1 MAEEGHFRYNG
12 QLKGHGGWVTSIAT
26 PLDSGDSLI
35 SGSRDC
41 SVVQWD
47 VSNEAKNQAEGVA
60 GVAKRRMDG
69 HSNFI
74 QDVQISSD
82 GKFGLSASWDN
93 SLRLWDLSTGNSPY
107 RFMGHTKDVMSCA
120 FSPDNRQIISG
131 SRDKSM
137 VIWNTLG
144 QLKFQETRHT
154 DWVSCTRV
162 SPNPVNPLI
171 VSGGWDKKV
180 NVWSLS
186 SLEMEASMEG
196 HTGYVNTVTMSPD
209 GSLCASGGKDGSAML
224 WDLDRK
230 EHLYSLDGDDV
241 IHELVFSPNRYWLC
255 AATGSSI
262 KIWDLE
268 SKQTVAELVPE
279 LPEMGRKAMK
289 PECISLAWSWD
300 GSTLYSGYTDS
311 TIRVWGVHGS
321 AN

>member
-1 MAEEGHFRYNG
+1 MAEDQGHFRYNG
-12 QLKGHGGWVTSIAT
+12 QLKGHGGWVTSIAA
-26 PLDSGDSLI
+26 PLDNMDTI
-35 SGSRDC
+35 VTGSRDC
-41 SVVQWD
+41 SVIQWD
-47 VSNEAKNQAEGVA
+47 VSSSAQNPAEGIA
-60 GVAKRRMDG
+60 GHAQRRMDG

-82 GKFGLSASWDN
+82 GKFCLSASWDH
-93 SLRLWDLSTGNSPY
+93 SLRLWDLSKGTSPY

-131 SRDKSM
+131 SRDKSLG
-137 VIWNTLG
+137 IWNTLG
-144 QLKFQETRHT
+144 EMKFQKTQQHS
-154 DWVSCTRV
+154 DWVSCVRV

-171 VSGGWDKKV
+171 VSAGWDKTVK
-180 NVWSLS
+180 VWSLS
-186 SLEMEASMEG
+186 SLDLEATLEG

-230 EHLYSLDGDDV
+230 EHLYSLDGSDV
-241 IHELVFSPNRYWLC
+241 IHELCFSPNRYWLC

-268 SKQTVAELVPE
+268 SKHTVAELVPE

-289 PECISLAWSWD
+289 PECISLAWSAD

-311 TIRVWGVHGS
+311 TIRVWGVHQ
-321 AN
+321 